1 MREFLG
7 SDNLSREAW
16 RAFGSV
22 SLFSALF
29 RSGLTL
35 FCANGTL
42 PKRFDSPL
50 TDSFQWPEFTLTIY
64 RYLIFLAGDTRSA
77 CRLAGRIELGILA
90 THAQTA
96 YHPVVLLV
104 EDLESLRQR
113 IQEILEDAEFLVL
126 PAANA
131 QEALELAQSCAGPIN
146 LLITELHP
154 AGMPGP
160 DLASHLRKRSP
171 QMSVLYSSANPLA
184 ALEIPDPA
192 EVVSS
197 IIPRPFSKT
206 RLLGRVKAL
215 LAAHN

>member
-1 MREFLG
+1 M
-7 SDNLSREAW
+7 
-16 RAFGSV
+16 
-22 SLFSALF
+22 
-29 RSGLTL
+29 
-35 FCANGTL
+35 
-42 PKRFDSPL
+42 
-50 TDSFQWPEFTLTIY
+50 
-64 RYLIFLAGDTRSA
+64 
-77 CRLAGRIELGILA
+77 LA
-90 THAQTA
+90 THSQSAT
-96 YHPVVLLV
+96 HPVVLVV

-126 PAANA
+126 PAAYA

-192 EVVSS
+192 EVVYS